1 MKHLKVMEI
10 ATRDVFSL
18 PQTSTIMNAL
28 KSMLNRNF
36 RRVPITDAG
45 TRRLQGIISA
55 TDLINF
61 FGGGEKH
68 KLVEE
73 RHNGNLTS
81 AVNDEIREIMERD
94 VVVVNEDDSIEDA
107 VELMFEKRV
116 GGCPIV
122 NRDGILVGIV
132 TERDLV
138 EYLSRS
144 REVDGYVSD
153 YMTRGVVTVNPN
165 ESIRDVMKKM
175 IKKKLRRLPIINEG
189 ILLGMVTVRELLKYF
204 GRDAFKK
211 LITGDIKEV
220 IDTPVSTL
228 IEFFREPLTVSP
240 DVMISQVVSAMIERG
255 YGSALIVEDDRL
267 VGIITERDIVKFL
280 YSV

>member
-1 MKHLKVMEI
+1 
-10 ATRDVFSL
+10 
-18 PQTSTIMNAL
+18 
-28 KSMLNRNF
+28 
-36 RRVPITDAG
+36 
-45 TRRLQGIISA
+45 
-55 TDLINF
+55 
-61 FGGGEKH
+61 
-68 KLVEE
+68 
-73 RHNGNLTS
+73 
-81 AVNDEIREIMERD
+81 MERD